1 MPQPSTHPSTHLRR
15 RTLLAGAAL
24 GSAALLTGCS
34 EQSAASDDM
43 DSAAGRSLLE
53 KGSQD
58 SGALLARYDATLT
71 AHPALEKRVRPLRDQ
86 VAAHIAA
93 FDAPEATG
101 TPSGTPSATAS
112 PSRTPAKQPRAP
124 KVPGSALQALA
135 ALADA
140 EREVA
145 DRRTAALVGAPP
157 EVARLLASVAA
168 AGAAHAHVLDSHGKD
183 GGTDNTDG
191 KNT

>member
-1 MPQPSTHPSTHLRR
+1 MPQPGTHTRR
-15 RTLLAGAAL
+15 SILLTGAAL

-34 EQSAASDDM
+34 EQSDASDDM

-71 AHPALEKRVRPLRDQ
+71 AHPALEKQLRPLRDQ
-86 VAAHIAA
+86 VAVHISA
-93 FDAPEATG
+93 FEAPDATG
-101 TPSGTPSATAS
+101 TPSRTPSATAS
-112 PSRTPAKQPRAP
+112 PSRTPGKRPRAP
-124 KVPGSALQALA
+124 KVPGSARQALTV
-135 ALADA
+135 LADA
-140 EREVA
+140 ERDTA

-168 AGAAHAHVLDSHGKD
+168 AGAAHAYVLDSHGTD
-183 GGTDNTDG
+183 GGTDEKDG
-191 KNT
+191 KNA

>member
-1 MPQPSTHPSTHLRR
+1 MPQPGTHTRR
-15 RTLLAGAAL
+15 SILLTGAAL
-24 GSAALLTGCS
+24 GSAALLTGCA

-43 DSAAGRSLLE
+43 DSAAGRALL
-53 KGSQD
+53 GRAARD

-86 VAAHIAA
+86 VAAHITA

-112 PSRTPAKQPRAP
+112 PSRTPGKQPRAP
-124 KVPGSALQALA
+124 KVPASARQALA

-140 EREVA
+140 ERDTA

-168 AGAAHAHVLDSHGKD
+168 AGAAHAYVLDSHGKG
-183 GGTDNTDG
+183 GGTTDEKDG
-191 KNT
+191 KNA